1 MWIVYEVHSVCAIGG
16 SRVATKAKGGFL
28 LPLLLV
34 GGAVA
39 YFGVDEVED
48 AVRGALIGDQL
59 SSGWA
64 TRR

>member
-1 MWIVYEVHSVCAIGG
+1 M
-16 SRVATKAKGGFL
+16 ATKAKGGFL